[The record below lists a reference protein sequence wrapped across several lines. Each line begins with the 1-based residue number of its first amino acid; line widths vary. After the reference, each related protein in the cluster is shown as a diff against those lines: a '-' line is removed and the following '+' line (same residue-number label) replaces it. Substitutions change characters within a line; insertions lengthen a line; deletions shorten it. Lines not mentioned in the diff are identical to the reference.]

1 MNEVMF
7 ITRRVLQHLI
17 QAQRVL
23 GAQYVLT
30 AQLDMK
36 NGRTPT
42 PLRVL
47 GGWEAHR
54 AGLETPPN

>member
-23 GAQYVLT
+23 DAQYVLT

-36 NGRTPT
+36 NGRT
-42 PLRVL
+42 
-47 GGWEAHR
+47 GF
-54 AGLETPPN
+54 